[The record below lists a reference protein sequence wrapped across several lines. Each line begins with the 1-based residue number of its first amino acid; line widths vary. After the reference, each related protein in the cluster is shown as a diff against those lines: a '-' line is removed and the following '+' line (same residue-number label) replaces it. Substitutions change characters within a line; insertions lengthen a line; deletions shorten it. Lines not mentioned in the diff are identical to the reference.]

1 MIDIHVQS
9 DGDPQVLADL
19 IAATLHGVIAPETA
33 SSLAAV
39 GKLVREH
46 QEQAEQARPTRAQLE
61 TVNFALIDEEDDWS
75 DV

>member
-19 IAATLHGVIAPETA
+19 IASTLHGHIGPEVS
-33 SSLAAV
+33 SSLAAA

-46 QEQAEQARPTRAQLE
+46 QEQAEAARPTRAQIE
-61 TVNFALIDEEDDWS
+61 TMNFAKIDDETDWT